1 MQSVFFMSFASTHNA
16 HTHTQ
21 GGDRERERDGEG
33 GIWREGE
40 KERGRE
46 GAISLCFVGLCFVD
60 WTVWYIVNSFYRG
73 GK

>member
-1 MQSVFFMSFASTHNA
+1 M

-33 GIWREGE
+33 GRWREGE

-46 GAISLCFVGLCFVD
+46 GAMNLCFVGLCFVD
-60 WTVWYIVNSFYRG
+60 WTVWYIADSFYRCDE
-73 GK
+73 